1 MPIDPS
7 IIDPAALQRL
17 EDWGGT
23 KLSHEIVRLFLDN
36 GPSRVDQIR
45 GAMDEDDLEVPERGA
60 HSLKSS
66 AANVGAQILQQG
78 ASDLEMAASGGD
90 IQLVR
95 ELIPNLE
102 QAFAHRE
109 ANAILLLSDGGPYR
123 DHEPLP
129 PGPIHDMVGMNNK
142 TRKVIIDT
150 FGFSEDADKGFLKK
164 LASDN
169 GGTFKSI
176 N

>member
-45 GAMDEDDLEVPERGA
+45 GAMDKDDLEVPERGA

-66 AANVGAQILQQG
+66 AANVGAQILQQVAG
-78 ASDLEMAASGGD
+78 DLEMAASGGD

-102 QAFAHRE
+102 QAFAQAVRE
-109 ANAILLLSDGGPYR
+109 L
-123 DHEPLP
+123 EV
-129 PGPIHDMVGMNNK
+129 MVEEG
-142 TRKVIIDT
+142 
-150 FGFSEDADKGFLKK
+150 E
-164 LASDN
+164 
-169 GGTFKSI
+169 
-176 N
+176 